1 MSFLDGETDDDTSMA
16 GDDSGGDGQEGRV
29 LGDDGVGESD
39 DECSLGGRD
48 GRVLVDDEAEES
60 DDECSSDGQN
70 RRVLIDD
77 EAEESD
83 NDYSSDVS
91 DKSLDGAHAAHLAF
105 PQFMQLPPELR
116 HRIWQFY
123 CPDLTVKARVLQ
135 FTLSP
140 SSAIMERPDHHSV
153 KDHPTLAD
161 QTEKL
166 RAMLSTHRES
176 RSIVVQKFPDE
187 LGMDAGSGDAI
198 VRFRKETDVIILQGL
213 KAGKDY
219 FLPDFSKEIQNIAV
233 NPWELFFGGM
243 LNGPVDEA
251 IPAMK
256 GIFRNLRRLYVHT
269 PAESQTAGQIRWC
282 VTDYVHAYMVE
293 TYEKEPGLGE
303 DTQSLFCWPDVDGH
317 PDFAKYSIPKLFSRG
332 KDVEVGVE
340 MWPMVEFELEEGILQ
355 YNVLRLLKDV
365 PDLGDGDDGSE
376 DSEVEYGPRG
386 DDDDDDSEEGT
397 DWDVYESEGIDDD
410 EILESGG
417 SSEDEVVPGDDAG
430 RFSSPE
436 SDHVQIVGEGEDD
449 ACAPVQ
455 RSRKRKAIVVDSDDD
470 DEEEDDEPRTKRAR
484 QPRVVLDSDDDDG
497 GRHADE
503 SEVEVVSTR
512 RVVKPTP
519 TVSVSDDEDGEEA
532 QENGADAESDS
543 QEEDDEEDGDDVDS
557 QDDEDEDED
566 GLLDT
571 MAGEGTGDEDDEDDG
586 W

>member
-1 MSFLDGETDDDTSMA
+1 MSFLDAETDDDTSIA
-16 GDDSGGDGQEGRV
+16 SDGSDGNIQNGRA
-29 LGDDGVGESD
+29 LI
-39 DECSLGGRD
+39 
-48 GRVLVDDEAEES
+48 DDEAEES
-60 DDECSSDGQN
+60 DNDYSPDARNG
-70 RRVLIDD
+70 RVLIDD

-83 NDYSSDVS
+83 NDYSSEVS
-91 DKSLDGAHAAHLAF
+91 DSLDEGHAAHVAF

-123 CPDLTVKARVLQ
+123 CPDLTAKARVLQ

-140 SSAIMERPDHHSV
+140 SSAMMERPDHHSV
-153 KDHPTLAD
+153 KDHATLAD

-176 RSIVVQKFPDE
+176 RSIVVQKFPQE

-340 MWPMVEFELEEGILQ
+340 MWPMVEFELEEGISQ

-365 PDLGDGDDGSE
+365 PDLDDDDDDDDDDGSGY
-376 DSEVEYGPRG
+376 SEVEYGDRH
-386 DDDDDDSEEGT
+386 DDDGSEEGT

-410 EILESGG
+410 DILESGG
-417 SSEDEVVPGDDAG
+417 SSEDEVVPGDAG

-436 SDHVQIVGEGEDD
+436 SDHVQLVGEGD

-470 DEEEDDEPRTKRAR
+470 EEEEEDGEPRTKRAR
-484 QPRVVLDSDDDDG
+484 QPRVVLDSDDDDEG

-512 RVVKPTP
+512 RVERPTR
-519 TVSVSDDEDGEEA
+519 TVSVSDDEDG
-532 QENGADAESDS
+532 ADPGSDS
-543 QEEDDEEDGDDVDS
+543 REEEEDEDDVDS
-557 QDDEDEDED
+557 EDDEDEDED

-571 MAGEGTGDEDDEDDG
+571 MAGEGTGDEDDEGDEDDG